1 MKSCG
6 AGLPLVALLGLS
18 ACALAPPAETETQ
31 PTPLSAVDT
40 SWKLGKGFDLNE
52 AKALIEFCTALD
64 YGLDVP
70 PDPPYAAVA
79 EPANAAGWE
88 EIYPYHETLPANRA
102 PRLSA
107 PTATPGSFIKKQ
119 VQTSMWSRSAEPS
132 TPKAAS
138 RPI

>member
-31 PTPLSAVDT
+31 PMPLSAVDT
-40 SWKLGKGFDLNE
+40 SWKIDKGFDLNE

-70 PDPPYAAVA
+70 PDPSYADVA
-79 EPANAAGWE
+79 EPANAVGWQE
-88 EIYPYHETLPANRA
+88 VYPHPETLPANQA
-102 PRLSA
+102 PPA
-107 PTATPGSFIKKQ
+107 I
-119 VQTSMWSRSAEPS
+119 
-132 TPKAAS
+132 
-138 RPI
+138 RPYGNAWKL